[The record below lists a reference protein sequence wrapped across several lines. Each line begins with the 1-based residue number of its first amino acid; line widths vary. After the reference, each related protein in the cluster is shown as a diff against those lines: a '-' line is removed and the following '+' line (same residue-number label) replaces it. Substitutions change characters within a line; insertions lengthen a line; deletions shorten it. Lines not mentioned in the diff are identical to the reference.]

1 MKTRTQKTHAWG
13 LPSPVDPDL
22 FDEIRVSVFLPD
34 TLIGD
39 LLPYVTHSI
48 WIGTMNHLGRFGKG
62 SDMVLQ
68 QAIKKIRLGQ
78 TDNIIKSIYVRY
90 KDNPIIKWKKETK
103 KVVCIPVPKI
113 NGLDI

>member
-39 LLPYVTHSI
+39 LLPYVTHFNMDRHDEPPGTI
-48 WIGTMNHLGRFGKG
+48 WERFRYGFETG
-62 SDMVLQ
+62 NQ
-68 QAIKKIRLGQ
+68 QDPAR
-78 TDNIIKSIYVRY
+78 TDGHNYQA
-90 KDNPIIKWKKETK
+90 N
-103 KVVCIPVPKI
+103 
-113 NGLDI
+113 L